1 MPDYQLS
8 VGVRI
13 LRLLFIFAGAVAG
26 LFGLSLCAFY
36 GAVYLCSLTSL
47 VAPYRPHNPDIVL
60 RLPLFMQ
67 KHRLFTAQPDRTQR
81 SKGDMRGWKRQDDD
95 DD

>member
-1 MPDYQLS
+1 M
-8 VGVRI
+8 
-13 LRLLFIFAGAVAG
+13 
-26 LFGLSLCAFY
+26 
-36 GAVYLCSLTSL
+36 LTDI
-47 VAPYRPHNPDIVL
+47 APYRPHNPDIVL

-95 DD
+95 D